1 VRSRRISF
9 RLPVSMV
16 ARISLMLPLV
26 ALLPLELSASEQ
38 EKDSCVNCHS
48 DPDLLVKNKKLYDY
62 FQEWSAS
69 VHKQEDVSCSD
80 CHGGNP
86 GVDDKDAAHGGE
98 LTGADASSP
107 VNFRNIPSTC
117 GECHDEIYEAFRKSR
132 HFEQLLAKEQEEQG
146 PTCVTCHGSIN
157 VAALDVITVRQAC
170 ARCHNDETENHPE
183 IPLKAEGLLNG
194 FRSIHRYYRYI
205 GVKGDPEKSRDFFGI
220 VDPRI
225 HGLAVNWHSFDLESI
240 AEQTDWVLLVMKVK
254 RDAVRSEVRAR
265 SAASEK
271 PSGQPQSSE

>member
-1 VRSRRISF
+1 VSR
-9 RLPVSMV
+9 V
-16 ARISLMLPLV
+16 ARASLLLPLV
-26 ALLPLELSASEQ
+26 ALPPLELSASEP
-38 EKDSCVNCHS
+38 EKDSCVDCHS

-62 FQEWSAS
+62 FQEWNAS

-86 GVDDKDAAHGGE
+86 EADDKDAAHGGE
-98 LTGADASSP
+98 LTGSAASSP
-107 VNFRNIPSTC
+107 VNFRNIPGTC
-117 GECHDEIYEAFRKSR
+117 GECHDEIYGAFRKSR

-170 ARCHNDETENHPE
+170 ARCHNDETGNHPD
-183 IPLKAEGLLNG
+183 IPLEAEGLLNG
-194 FRSIHRYYRYI
+194 FRSIHRFYRYI
-205 GVKGDPEKSRDFFGI
+205 GVKGDQEKSREFFGT

-225 HGLAVNWHSFDLESI
+225 HALAVNWHSFDLESI

-254 RDAVRSEVRAR
+254 RDAVRAEVRAR
-265 SAASEK
+265 SAVSEK
-271 PSGQPQSSE
+271 PSGQPQSTE

>member
-1 VRSRRISF
+1 VSKLVRV
-9 RLPVSMV
+9 L
-16 ARISLMLPLV
+16 LLLPLV
-26 ALLPLELSASEQ
+26 ALLPLELPASEK
-38 EKDSCVNCHS
+38 EKDSCVDCHS
-48 DPDLLVKNKKLYDY
+48 DPDLLVRNKKLYDY

-86 GVDDKDAAHGGE
+86 ELDDKDAAHGGE
-98 LTGADASSP
+98 LQGANASSA

-117 GECHDEIYEAFRKSR
+117 GERHDETYEAFRKSR
-132 HFEQLLAKEQEEQG
+132 HFEQLLAKDQEAQG

-157 VAALDVITVRQAC
+157 VAALDVLTVREAC
-170 ARCHNDETENHPE
+170 ARCHNDETENHPG
-183 IPLKAEGLLNG
+183 IPIKAEGLLNG

-205 GVKGDPEKSRDFFGI
+205 GVKGDLEKSREFFEI

-225 HGLAVNWHSFDLESI
+225 QSLAVNWHSFDLESI

-265 SAASEK
+265 STALEK
-271 PSGQPQSSE
+271 SSAQPQSPE